1 MKAVGEIETYKGGLG
16 DAAMQRAWMRY
27 ADAEEVPHDHED
39 EEPFKYGFGAGE
51 AHGRKEVAALIGA
64 ERKAH
69 DATLLELQEM
79 HRSLNRIEKMFTD
92 ASDDDAFTRNHGDGA
107 NLTSL
112 SPKDVYILGRSTLL
126 LNLMG
131 HFSVIKA
138 DTLATILKE
147 KI

>member
-1 MKAVGEIETYKGGLG
+1 MKNTEMSETYQGGLG
-16 DAAMQRAWMRY
+16 NTATQRAWMRY
-27 ADAEEVPHDHED
+27 ADANEVPHDHED
-39 EEPFKYGFGAGE
+39 EEPFKEGFGAGD

-69 DATLLELQEM
+69 DADLLELQEM
-79 HRSLNRIEKMFTD
+79 QRALRRIEKMFTD

-112 SPKDVYILGRSTLL
+112 SPKDIYILGRSTLL

-138 DTLATILKE
+138 DTLAAIMKE